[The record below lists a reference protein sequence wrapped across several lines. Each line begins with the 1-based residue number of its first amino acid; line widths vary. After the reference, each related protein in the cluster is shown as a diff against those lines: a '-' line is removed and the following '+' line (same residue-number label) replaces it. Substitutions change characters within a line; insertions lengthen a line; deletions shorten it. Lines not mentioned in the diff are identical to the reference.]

1 MSAMNPSAASATF
14 ESGTGAPRAPANVSG
29 WIRRCLRDE
38 QPRSKSLIVTI
49 LGDSIVACGSAIWLG
64 DLIGLLQPFGVNER
78 LARTSTSRLAEEG
91 WIEARRD
98 GRRSRYALTASG
110 SARFAHAFQRIY
122 TPPPAQWDG
131 LWTQVVLLRG
141 DTGAQ
146 DRADLRREL
155 QWEGYGLLAPGIFLH
170 PAANLPAL
178 EEILERLDLRGRAVV
193 LQGRAIGNPDRANA
207 AALAD
212 QCWALDACAHEYRRF
227 LARFEP
233 LLHPLAAG
241 ETLSPADAFVVQTL
255 LIHAFRRVSLH
266 DPRLPAP
273 MLPPDW
279 PGHVAYRVCRELY
292 RRIEA
297 ATWRHLAA
305 SVSALEASPGLGLD
319 IFQKRFE
326 A

>member
-1 MSAMNPSAASATF
+1 MNPSAAAAAG
-14 ESGTGAPRAPANVSG
+14 EAEARIPRTAASVAG
-29 WIRRCLRDE
+29 WIRRCLREE

-49 LGDSIVACGSAIWLG
+49 LGDSIVPCGSAIWLG
-64 DLIGLLQPFGVNER
+64 DLIGLLEPFGVNER

-98 GRRSRYALTASG
+98 GRRSRYALTPSG
-110 SARFAHAFQRIY
+110 TARFEHAFQRIY
-122 TPPPAQWDG
+122 APPLEHWDG
-131 LWTQVVLLRG
+131 MWTQVVLLRE

-178 EEILERLDLRGRAVV
+178 EEILDRLELRGRAVV
-193 LQGRAIGNPDRANA
+193 LQGRAAGSPDAPNA

-212 QCWALDACAHEYRRF
+212 QCWALDACAQEYRRF
-227 LARFEP
+227 LTRFEP
-233 LLHPLAAG
+233 LLRLLDAG
-241 ETLSPADAFVVQTL
+241 EALSPADAFVAQTL

-273 MLPPDW
+273 MLPSDW
-279 PGHVAYRVCRELY
+279 PGHAAYRVCRELY
-292 RRIEA
+292 RRTEA
-297 ATWRHLAA
+297 ATWRHLTAR
-305 SVSALEASPGLGLD
+305 VSGLAGSPGLGLAV
-319 IFQKRFE
+319 FQHRFE